1 MAAPIGDLALVPH
14 QREMLGNL
22 LVDGVRPVWVVVSPS
37 EDMLPD
43 DGLCPTMGR
52 TLWAKGVDQQ
62 AIAASTYHQFLAL
75 GDGSCV
81 PVSAIVL

>member
-1 MAAPIGDLALVPH
+1 MAAPISDLALVPH
-14 QREMLGNL
+14 QREMPGNL

-62 AIAASTYHQFLAL
+62 AIAAGAYHQLLAL
-75 GDGSCV
+75 GDGSCL
-81 PVSAIVL
+81 PMLMIIL